1 MLRDFIARIRVVAVA
16 FVAVAAG
23 LALLA
28 SCGVKGP
35 LKLPPAPASAPATGA
50 PAPEAQPAQ
59 TGPSDDSSAPKPPE
73 TRP

>member
-16 FVAVAAG
+16 LVAAAAG
-23 LALLA
+23 FALLA

-35 LKLPPAPASAPATGA
+35 LKLPPASASTPAAGV

-59 TGPSDDSSAPKPPE
+59 TVPSGDTSAPKPPE